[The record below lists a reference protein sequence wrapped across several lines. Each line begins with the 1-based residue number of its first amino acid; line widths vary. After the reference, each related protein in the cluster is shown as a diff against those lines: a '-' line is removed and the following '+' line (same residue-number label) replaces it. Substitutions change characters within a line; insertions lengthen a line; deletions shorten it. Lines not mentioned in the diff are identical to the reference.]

1 MDASDFAR
9 RLAEKLIGQLKD
21 GTSAWQKPWTDGQ
34 VFSPYNP
41 TTGNR
46 YRGVNIVA
54 LMATDF
60 PDPRWMTYKQ
70 AQKQGWQVKR
80 GGKSTQIQHWI
91 WEEERVRLGR
101 NGQPELDG
109 QGKPIKELVRLEQ
122 PKVIF
127 AAVFN
132 AQQIE
137 GIPALEPKRHLDWN
151 PIEQAEKLLKASN
164 ARIQHSAQGG
174 AFYRLATDTIHLPNQ
189 DRFSNAGDYYS
200 TALHELGHW
209 TGHPERL
216 DRDLR
221 NPFGSTDYARE
232 ELRAEIASLI
242 VGSELG
248 IGYDPSRHASYV
260 DHWIQ
265 ILTESPKEILYAAA
279 DAERISEYIL
289 RIDEQK
295 QGKQETQEARL
306 VKRHIALD
314 ERIYLAVPYDE
325 RNEAKALGACWDAAK
340 KAWYVGPEVDPAKI
354 AKWELRHQP
363 EPTLD
368 PRAEFAAVLR
378 SIGAIVDGDHP
389 IMNGEAQRVPAHDD
403 RRGERTIFYVAHLD
417 GVANG
422 YAENNRTKEVV
433 RWKAGGQLSSEEAK
447 AELLAQ
453 AEQKRY
459 ARRQAEQQRY
469 EATSKRIS
477 EELRGLD
484 YSSKTTEY
492 HKAKRI
498 DATLGAPVRNGDVL
512 VPGYDSQGKLGTI
525 QYIKPDGT
533 KRFAKDS
540 RKHGCFHVVGV
551 RNSAAGLQ
559 KIAVSPVVVIAE
571 GYATAVT
578 IAEQQNLCAV
588 AAFDSG
594 NLLAVATALREQ
606 HKGKAIVIAG
616 DDDHRL
622 ETNPGRTKA
631 LEAAAA
637 VKGVA
642 IFPQLSAEQKQR
654 GMTDFNDLASQNPE
668 IVASQF
674 QGILACNDRQGMER
688 EKSDRVEKGILCVE
702 SWAGRRETPCVIVKE
717 TSKRLR
723 IRLDENCMLPGGRS
737 GQKGQIV
744 YTPKYAIRR
753 DETRSVEL
761 DRDI

>member
-1 MDASDFAR
+1 MDTSDFAR
-9 RLAEKLIGQLKD
+9 RLADKMIAQLKD
-21 GTSAWQKPWTDGQ
+21 GTSPWQKPWKDGLA
-34 VFSPYNP
+34 FGPYNP

-54 LMATDF
+54 LMAMDF
-60 PDPRWMTYKQ
+60 SDPRWMTYKQ
-70 AQKQGWQVKR
+70 AQGQGWQVRR
-80 GGKSTQIQHWI
+80 GEKATQIQHWI
-91 WEEERVRLGR
+91 WEQARLRLGR
-101 NGQPELDG
+101 NGQPELDK
-109 QGKPIKELVRLEQ
+109 QGKPIRELVRLEG
-122 PKVIF
+122 PRVIV

-137 GIPALEPKRHLDWN
+137 GIPPLEAKRDLGWN

-164 ARIQHSAQGG
+164 ARVHHSAQGG

-189 DRFSNAGDYYS
+189 DRFSSAGDYYS

-209 TGHPERL
+209 TGHPDRL
-216 DRDLR
+216 YRDLE
-221 NPFGSTDYARE
+221 NPFGSAGYARE

-242 VGSELG
+242 LGSELG
-248 IGYDPSRHASYV
+248 IGYDPSQHASYV

-265 ILTESPKEILYAAA
+265 ILTESPKEILYAAT

-289 RIDEQK
+289 CVEE
-295 QGKQETQEARL
+295 KQEPETIQTQGARQL
-306 VKRHIALD
+306 KDIALK

-325 RNEAKALGACWDAAK
+325 RNEAKALGARWDGVR
-340 KAWYVGPEVDPAKI
+340 KAWYVGPEVDPAKL

-368 PRAEFAAVLR
+368 PRAEFVAVLR
-378 SIGAIVDGDHP
+378 SIGGFVDGDHP
-389 IMNGEAQRVPAHDD
+389 IMNGEPQRISAHDD
-403 RRGERTIFYVAHLD
+403 KRGDRTIFYVAHMD
-417 GVANG
+417 GVPNG

-433 RWKAGGQLSSEEAK
+433 RWKARGQLLSQEAK

-459 ARRQAEQQRY
+459 ARRQAEQQMY
-469 EATSKRIS
+469 EATSKRLS
-477 EELRGLD
+477 EELRGLG
-484 YSSKTTEY
+484 SSPETTEY
-492 HKAKRI
+492 HKAKQI
-498 DATLGAPVRNGDVL
+498 DARLGAPVRNGDVL
-512 VPGYDSQGKLGTI
+512 VPGYDWQGKLWTV
-525 QYIKPDGT
+525 QYIKASGT

-540 RKHGCFHVVGV
+540 RKHGCFHVVGAP
-551 RNSAAGLQ
+551 NSAAALQ

-571 GYATAVT
+571 GYATAAT
-578 IAEQQNLCAV
+578 IAKQPNICAL

-606 HKGKAIVIAG
+606 HKDKVIVIAG

-642 IFPQLSAEQKQR
+642 IFPQLSAEQKER

-668 IVASQF
+668 IVASPIP
-674 QGILACNDRQGMER
+674 GNTCAHRATR
-688 EKSDRVEKGILCVE
+688 E
-702 SWAGRRETPCVIVKE
+702 GR
-717 TSKRLR
+717 
-723 IRLDENCMLPGGRS
+723 
-737 GQKGQIV
+737 
-744 YTPKYAIRR
+744 
-753 DETRSVEL
+753 
-761 DRDI
+761 

>member
-1 MDASDFAR
+1 MDTSDFAR
-9 RLAEKLIGQLKD
+9 RLADKLIAQLKD
-21 GTSAWQKPWTDGQ
+21 GTSPWQKPWMDGQ
-34 VFSPYNP
+34 VFRPYNP

-60 PDPRWMTYKQ
+60 SDPRWITYKQ
-70 AQKQGWQVKR
+70 AQRQGWQVKR
-80 GGKSTQIQHWI
+80 GEKSTQIQHWI
-91 WEEERVRLGR
+91 WEEETVRLCR
-101 NGQPELDG
+101 NGQPELDD
-109 QGKPIKELVRLEQ
+109 QGKLVKELVRLER

-137 GIPALEPKRHLDWN
+137 GIPALEPKCDLEWN
-151 PIEQAEKLLKASN
+151 PIEQAEKLLKASD
-164 ARIQHSAQGG
+164 ARIEHSAHGG

-209 TGHPERL
+209 TGHPDRL
-216 DRDLR
+216 DRDLK
-221 NPFGSTDYARE
+221 NPFGSVGYARE
-232 ELRAEIASLI
+232 ELRTEIASLI
-242 VGSELG
+242 LGSELG
-248 IGYDPSRHASYV
+248 IGYDPSQHASYV

-289 RIDEQK
+289 CIEEK
-295 QGKQETQEARL
+295 QKQETLQPQGARQA
-306 VKRHIALD
+306 KREIALE

-325 RNEAKALGACWDAAK
+325 RNEAKALGGRWDAVK
-340 KAWYVGPEVDPAKI
+340 KAWYVGPEADPAKI

-378 SIGAIVDGDHP
+378 SIGGIVDGDHP
-389 IMNGEAQRVPAHDD
+389 IMNGEAHRISAYDD
-403 RRGERTIFYVAHLD
+403 KRGDRTIFYVAHVD
-417 GVANG
+417 GVPNG
-422 YAENNRTKEVV
+422 YAENNRTKEGV
-433 RWKAGGQLSSEEAK
+433 RWKARGQLLSQEAK

-459 ARRQAEQQRY
+459 VRRQAEQQTY
-469 EATSKRIS
+469 EATSKRLS
-477 EELRGLD
+477 EELRGLG
-484 YSSKTTEY
+484 YSPETTEY
-492 HKAKRI
+492 HKAKQI

-512 VPGYDSQGKLGTI
+512 VPGYDFQGKLWTV
-525 QYIKPDGT
+525 QYIKADGT
-533 KRFAKDS
+533 KRFARDS
-540 RKHGCFHVVGV
+540 RKQGCFHVVGAP
-551 RNSAAGLQ
+551 NSAVALR

-578 IAEQQNLCAV
+578 IAKQPNVCAV

-606 HKGKAIVIAG
+606 HKGKVIVIAG

-637 VKGVA
+637 VRGVA
-642 IFPQLSAEQKQR
+642 IFPQLSPEQKER

-668 IVASQF
+668 IFTAQF
-674 QGILACNDRQGMER
+674 QQLLARPTRQGKEGEMSTNMER
-688 EKSDRVEKGILCVE
+688 AVLRTMLSDNPRGI
-702 SWAGRRETPCVIVKE
+702 KE
-717 TSKRLR
+717 R
-723 IRLDENCMLPGGRS
+723 GFYAS
-737 GQKGQIV
+737 GH
-744 YTPKYAIRR
+744 AIRG
-753 DETRSVEL
+753 DHVPSLEL
-761 DRDI
+761 DRDL

>member
-1 MDASDFAR
+1 MDTSDFAV
-9 RLAEKLIGQLKD
+9 RLADKLITQLKD
-21 GTSAWQKPWTDGQ
+21 GTSPWQKPWTDGQ
-34 VFSPYNP
+34 VFGPYNP

-60 PDPRWMTYKQ
+60 TDPRWMTYKQ
-70 AQKQGWQVKR
+70 AQSHGWQVKR
-80 GGKSTQIQHWI
+80 REKSTQIQHWI
-91 WEEERVRLGR
+91 WEEERVRLGE
-101 NGQPELDG
+101 NGQAELDG
-109 QGKPIKELVRLEQ
+109 QGKPIKERRRLAK
-122 PKVIF
+122 PKVIG

-137 GIPALEPKRHLDWN
+137 GIPLLEAKRDLEWN

-164 ARIQHSAQGG
+164 AKIQHSAQGA

-221 NPFGSTDYARE
+221 NPFGSAGYARE
-232 ELRAEIASLI
+232 ELRVEIASLI
-242 VGSELG
+242 LGSELG
-248 IGYDPSRHASYV
+248 IGYDPSQHASYV

-289 RIDEQK
+289 RIKEQK
-295 QGKQETQEARL
+295 PGKQETQKARQ
-306 VKRHIALD
+306 VKRDIALE
-314 ERIYLAVPYDE
+314 ERTYLAVPYDE
-325 RNEAKALGACWDAAK
+325 RDEAKSLGARWDAVK
-340 KAWYVGPEVDPAKI
+340 KAWYIGPGVDPAKI

-378 SIGAIVDGDHP
+378 SIGGIVDGDHP
-389 IMNGEAQRVPAHDD
+389 IMNGEAHRISAYDD
-403 RRGERTIFYVAHLD
+403 KRGDRTIFYVAHVD
-417 GVANG
+417 GVPNG

-433 RWKAGGQLSSEEAK
+433 RWKARGQLLSQEAK

-459 ARRQAEQQRY
+459 VRRQAEQQTY
-469 EATSKRIS
+469 EATSKRLS
-477 EELRGLD
+477 EELRGLG
-484 YSSKTTEY
+484 YSPGTTEY
-492 HKAKRI
+492 HTAKQI

-512 VPGYDSQGKLGTI
+512 VPGYDFEGKLWTV
-525 QYIKPDGT
+525 QYIKADGA
-533 KRFAKDS
+533 KRFARDS
-540 RKHGCFHVVGV
+540 RKHGCFHVVGAP
-551 RNSAAGLQ
+551 NSAAALR

-578 IAEQQNLCAV
+578 IAKQPNVCAV

-637 VKGVA
+637 VKGAA
-642 IFPQLSAEQKQR
+642 IFPQLSAEQKER

-668 IVASQF
+668 IVTAQF
-674 QGILACNDRQGMER
+674 QQLLARRTRQGREGEMSTNIER
-688 EKSDRVEKGILCVE
+688 AVLRTMLSE
-702 SWAGRRETPCVIVKE
+702 SPRETKE
-717 TSKRLR
+717 RGFYVAYVLR
-723 IRLDENCMLPGGRS
+723 EISDTIYPS
-737 GQKGQIV
+737 
-744 YTPKYAIRR
+744 
-753 DETRSVEL
+753 
-761 DRDI
+761 

>member
-1 MDASDFAR
+1 MDTSDFAR

-21 GTSAWQKPWTDGQ
+21 GTSPWQKPWTDGQ
-34 VFSPYNP
+34 VFGPYNP

-60 PDPRWMTYKQ
+60 TDPRWMTYRQ
-70 AQKQGWQVKR
+70 AQSHGWQVKR
-80 GGKSTQIQHWI
+80 REKSTQIQHWI
-91 WEEERVRLGR
+91 WEEERVRLGE
-101 NGQPELDG
+101 NGQAELDG
-109 QGKPIKELVRLEQ
+109 QGKPIKERRRLAQ
-122 PKVIF
+122 PKVIG

-137 GIPALEPKRHLDWN
+137 GIPALEAKRDFEWN

-164 ARIQHSAQGG
+164 AKIQHSAQGG

-189 DRFSNAGDYYS
+189 DRFRNAGDYYS

-221 NPFGSTDYARE
+221 NPFGSAGYARE

-242 VGSELG
+242 LGSELG
-248 IGYDPSRHASYV
+248 IGYDPSQHASYV

-265 ILTESPKEILYAAA
+265 ILTETPKEILYAAA

-289 RIDEQK
+289 RIEEQK
-295 QGKQETQEARL
+295 PGKQETQEARQ
-306 VKRHIALD
+306 VKRDIALE
-314 ERIYLAVPYDE
+314 ERAYLAVPYDE
-325 RNEAKALGACWDAAK
+325 RDEAKSLGARWDAVK
-340 KAWYVGPEVDPAKI
+340 KAWYIGPGVDPAKI
-354 AKWELRHQP
+354 AKWELGHQP

-368 PRAEFAAVLR
+368 PRTEFAAVLR
-378 SIGAIVDGDHP
+378 SIGGIVDGDHP
-389 IMNGEAQRVPAHDD
+389 IMNGEAHRISAHDD
-403 RRGERTIFYVAHLD
+403 KRGDRTIFYVAHVD
-417 GVANG
+417 GVPNG
-422 YAENNRTKEVV
+422 YAENNRTKELV
-433 RWKAGGQLSSEEAK
+433 RWKARGQLLSQEAK

-459 ARRQAEQQRY
+459 VRRQAEQQTY
-469 EATSKRIS
+469 EATSKRLS
-477 EELRGLD
+477 EELRGLG
-484 YSSKTTEY
+484 YSPETTEY
-492 HKAKRI
+492 HKAKQI

-512 VPGYDSQGKLGTI
+512 VPGYDSQGKLWTV
-525 QYIKPDGT
+525 QYIKADGT
-533 KRFAKDS
+533 KRFARES
-540 RKHGCFHVVGV
+540 RKHGCFHVVGAP
-551 RNSAAGLQ
+551 NSAVALR

-578 IAEQQNLCAV
+578 IAKQPNVCAV

-606 HKGKAIVIAG
+606 HKGKVIVIAG

-622 ETNPGRTKA
+622 ETNPGRLKA

-642 IFPQLSAEQKQR
+642 IFPQLSAEQKER

-668 IVASQF
+668 IVTAQF
-674 QGILACNDRQGMER
+674 QQLLARRTRQGREGEMSTNIER
-688 EKSDRVEKGILCVE
+688 AVLRTMLSE
-702 SWAGRRETPCVIVKE
+702 SPRETKE
-717 TSKRLR
+717 RGFYVAYVLR
-723 IRLDENCMLPGGRS
+723 EISDTIYPS
-737 GQKGQIV
+737 
-744 YTPKYAIRR
+744 
-753 DETRSVEL
+753 
-761 DRDI
+761 